1 MPKRPDTKLNW
12 IELSRSA
19 LKNNISS
26 LSKLAPKKLLAA
38 SVKANA
44 YGHGLH
50 QIVEMLCDEP
60 KVDYLT
66 VHSMGEA
73 IRCRRAGWRKQIM
86 LLGPV
91 EMSDVD
97 AILEFDVEPVVF
109 NKKFLENLGRRADK
123 FNRIV
128 KTHLKLETG
137 TNRQGVT
144 EKEIASLAVTYKNF
158 KSLKKPYGASTHF
171 ANIEDTTNH
180 GYAEYQLKEFNRL
193 LKVMSSNKIPPTIR
207 HTASSAA
214 TILFNK
220 THFDM
225 VRPGISVY
233 GHWPS
238 KETYLSYRL
247 EGGSNNLFE
256 PVLSWKTRITQLK
269 TLPVDSFVGYGCTYR
284 TTSKTKLA
292 ILPIGYYDG
301 YSRALSNQG
310 YCLIKGKRAPVRGRV
325 CMNLTMVDVTDI
337 SKLKLEDKVVLIGN
351 SDGEKI
357 SAEQLAV
364 WAGSINY
371 EILARLSENIYRII
385 VK

>member
-26 LSKLAPKKLLAA
+26 LSKLAPKKLMAV

-50 QIVEMLCDEP
+50 HIVEILCDNP
-60 KVDYLT
+60 NVDYLT
-66 VHSMGEA
+66 VHSMREA

-91 EMSDVD
+91 EQCDVD

-109 NKKFLENLGRRADK
+109 NKQFLENLGKRADK
-123 FNRIV
+123 FNRTV

-144 EKEIASLAVTYKNF
+144 EKEIKVLATSYKKY
-158 KSLKKPYGASTHF
+158 KSLKKPFGASTHF

-180 GYAEYQLKEFNRL
+180 DYAEYQLKEFKKL
-193 LKVMSSNKIPPTIR
+193 LKIMSANKIVPTIK

-214 TILFNK
+214 TILFDK

-247 EGGSNNLFE
+247 EGGSNSLFE

-269 TLPVDSFVGYGCTYR
+269 TLPPDSFIGYGCTYR

-301 YSRALSNQG
+301 YDRGLSNQA
-310 YCLIKGKRAPVRGRV
+310 YCLIKGKRAPVRGRI
-325 CMNLTMVDVTDI
+325 CMNLTMVDITDI
-337 SKLKLEDKVVLIGN
+337 PKLKLEDEVVLIGDSN
-351 SDGEKI
+351 GEFI

-371 EILARLSENIYRII
+371 EILARLSDSIYRII

>member
-1 MPKRPDTKLNW
+1 
-12 IELSRSA
+12 
-19 LKNNISS
+19 
-26 LSKLAPKKLLAA
+26 
-38 SVKANA
+38 
-44 YGHGLH
+44 
-50 QIVEMLCDEP
+50 
-60 KVDYLT
+60 
-66 VHSMGEA
+66 MGEA

-91 EMSDVD
+91 EQCDVD

-109 NKKFLENLGRRADK
+109 NKQFLENLGRRADK
-123 FNRIV
+123 FKRKV
-128 KTHLKLETG
+128 RTHLKLETG

-144 EKEIASLAVTYKNF
+144 EKEIIALAASYK
-158 KSLKKPYGASTHF
+158 KYSSLKKPYGASTHF

-180 GYAEYQLKEFNRL
+180 EYAEFQLKEFKRL
-193 LKVMSSNKIPPTIR
+193 LKVMSVNKISPTIK

-214 TILFNK
+214 TILFDK

-247 EGGSNNLFE
+247 EGGSNSLFE

-269 TLPVDSFVGYGCTYR
+269 ALPPDSFIGYGCTYR

-301 YSRALSNQG
+301 YDRAMSNQA
-310 YCLIKGKRAPVRGRV
+310 YCLIQGKRAPVRGRV

-337 SKLKLEDKVVLIGN
+337 PKLKLEDEAVLIGN
-351 SDGEKI
+351 SNGEII
-357 SAEQLAV
+357 SAEQLAI

-371 EILARLSENIYRII
+371 EILARLSDSIYRII

>member
-1 MPKRPDTKLNW
+1 MPKRPETKLNW

-26 LSKLAPKKLLAA
+26 LSKLAPKKLMAV

-50 QIVEMLCDEP
+50 QIVEILCNNP

-73 IRCRRAGWRKQIM
+73 IRCRRAGWRKQIL

-91 EMSDVD
+91 EQCDVD
-97 AILEFDVEPVVF
+97 AILEFDVEPVIF
-109 NKKFLENLGRRADK
+109 NKQFLENLGRRADK
-123 FNRIV
+123 FNRKV

-144 EKEIASLAVTYKNF
+144 EKEIVALGSSYKKYN
-158 KSLKKPYGASTHF
+158 SLKKPFGASTHF

-180 GYAEYQLKEFNRL
+180 EYAEFQLKEFKRL
-193 LKVMSSNKIPPTIR
+193 IKVMSANKIAPTIK

-214 TILFNK
+214 TILFDK

-247 EGGSNNLFE
+247 EGGSNDLFK

-269 TLPVDSFVGYGCTYR
+269 TLPPDSFVGYGCTYR

-301 YSRALSNQG
+301 YARAMSNQA
-310 YCLIKGKRAPVRGRV
+310 YCLIQGKRAPVRGRV

-337 SKLKLEDKVVLIGN
+337 PKLKLEDEAVLIGN
-351 SDGEKI
+351 SNGEII

-364 WAGSINY
+364 WAGTINY
-371 EILARLSENIYRII
+371 EILARLSDSIYRII